1 MAKTAFATD
10 NALTKKLYDEKLF
23 RDAVKE
29 TYFQKFIGT
38 TSDSLIMEKTEL
50 TKSKGDN
57 VTMGL
62 RMRLQ
67 GTGVVSGQALE
78 GNEEKL
84 VTYNQSV
91 SLEQYRHAVRDDGE
105 MTRQRAMFEIDVES
119 QNALKDWGTE
129 KIDQLIF
136 NALFGS
142 PTKVFYQISGTVAH
156 ANSLALART
165 KCTVAA
171 NSLLTPAFISA
182 MKTYAKTGG
191 NRSGLTTPLRPIK
204 VAGASYY
211 VLLVHPD
218 AMYDLKRDT
227 TFTQAMREAQLR
239 GPSNPLFQGATAI
252 WDGVVIHEHE
262 NVPIITTGGGGAIPM
277 SDGLFMG
284 AQAGLFAWGKRPEVK
299 TKKFDYDN
307 ENGFAWGMIGKA
319 AKSVFNSKDFGSFGV
334 AVSRS
339 AISDSAVVTS

>member
-29 TYFQKFIGT
+29 TYFQKFMGT
-38 TSDSLIMEKTEL
+38 TSDSLIMEKTDL
-50 TKSKGDN
+50 TKSKGDQ

-67 GTGVVSGQALE
+67 GGGVVSGQALE

-84 VTYNQSV
+84 VTYNNSI

-105 MTRQRAMFEIDVES
+105 MTRQRAMFSIDEES
-119 QNALKDWGTE
+119 QTALKDWGTE

-136 NALFGS
+136 DALITTS
-142 PTKVFYQISGTVAH
+142 PSITFYQVSGTI
-156 ANSLALART
+156 T
-165 KCTVAA
+165 KQATYATAKSAITVAA
-171 NSLLTPAFISA
+171 NSLLTPKLISF

-191 NRSGLTTPLRPIK
+191 GRTGMTTPLRPLK
-204 VAGASYY
+204 VDGSSYY

-218 AMYDLKRDT
+218 VMYDLKQDT
-227 TFTQAMREAQLR
+227 TFSQAMREAQQR
-239 GPSNPLFQGATAI
+239 GKDNPLFMGATAI

-262 NVPIITTGGGGAIPM
+262 NVPIGTNAGGGAIPYC
-277 SDGLFMG
+277 DGLFMG
-284 AQAGLFAWGKRPEVK
+284 AQSGLFAWGKRPEVK

-307 ENGFAWGMIGKA
+307 ENGYSWGMIAKA
-319 AKSVFNSKDFGSFGV
+319 GKSVFNSKDYGSFQV
-334 AVSRS
+334 MLSRTNVSG
-339 AISDSAVVTS
+339 A